1 MMMMMMGVLER
12 EAERLLLLVVVEV
25 EVVVSF
31 EQSTWHVGV
40 HTLCALQR
48 VVKYMFGDV
57 EKVED

>member
-12 EAERLLLLVVVEV
+12 EAERLLVVVVV

-40 HTLCALQR
+40 HTLYALQR

>member
-1 MMMMMMGVLER
+1 MMMMGVLER
-12 EAERLLLLVVVEV
+12 EAERLLLLVVEVEV
-25 EVVVSF
+25 EVVVCF

>member
-1 MMMMMMGVLER
+1 MMMMGVLER
-12 EAERLLLLVVVEV
+12 EAERLLVVVVV

>member
-12 EAERLLLLVVVEV
+12 EAERLLVVVVV

-31 EQSTWHVGV
+31 EQSTWHVGG
-40 HTLCALQR
+40 HTLYALQR

>member
-1 MMMMMMGVLER
+1 MMMMMGVLER
-12 EAERLLLLVVVEV
+12 EAERLLVVVVV